1 MKKIKTA
8 VIGAGNM
15 GDRHARIYSE
25 ISRLVAVADI
35 NPEIGHKIASR
46 YNVNFYQNYKEM
58 IDKEKPE
65 AISVVVPTEFHSNV
79 AIDCLEKKIPILLEK
94 PIAQNLAQA
103 RKIIAKAKESKT
115 VLMVGH
121 IERFNPAVMALK
133 EIMKEKKL
141 GTIISLLAIRVGINP
156 PKVINADVSLDLA
169 IHDIDI
175 FNYLLNSFPN
185 HKKIINHKVYKNNK
199 SDASVIVL
207 EYPST
212 TGIIQTNWITPI
224 KIRKLLVTGS
234 RGYCELDYI
243 KQELSIYNN
252 PVHITN
258 DGGFSNILSLSNN
271 PKKNVFVSMK
281 EPLREEISYFLKNK
295 DNIGAFDNGI
305 YAYKALE
312 VLQKK

>member
-15 GDRHARIYSE
+15 GSRHARIYSE
-25 ISRLVAVADI
+25 ISRLVAVVDI
-35 NPEIGHKIASR
+35 NSTTGQELANK
-46 YNVNFYQNYKEM
+46 YNVNFYRNYKEM
-58 IDKEKPE
+58 IDKEGPE
-65 AISVVVPTEFHSNV
+65 AVSIVVPTQFHSVV
-79 AIDCLEKKIPILLEK
+79 AIECLKRKIPTLLEK
-94 PIAQNLAQA
+94 PIAKNLGQA
-103 RKIIAKAKESKT
+103 RKIIDQAKESKT

-121 IERFNPAVMALK
+121 IERFNPAVITLK
-133 EIMKEKKL
+133 EIIKEKKL

-156 PKVINADVSLDLA
+156 PVHPNADVSLDLA

-175 FNYLLNSFPN
+175 FNYLLDCFPN
-185 HKKIINHKVYKNNK
+185 HKKIINHKVYKNSK
-199 SDASVIVL
+199 SDVSVIIL

-234 RGYCELDYI
+234 KGYCELDYI
-243 KQELSIYNN
+243 KQKLSIYNS
-252 PVHITN
+252 PPHITN

-295 DNIGAFDNGI
+295 DNIDVFDNGI